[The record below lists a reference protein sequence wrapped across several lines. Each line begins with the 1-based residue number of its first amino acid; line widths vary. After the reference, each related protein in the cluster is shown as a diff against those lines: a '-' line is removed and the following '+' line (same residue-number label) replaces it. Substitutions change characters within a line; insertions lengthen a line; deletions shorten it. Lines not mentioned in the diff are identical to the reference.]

1 MYEIKYLKHDMIVEV
16 KRKDTQEKIHIVVE
30 NVMYQERNMIFVGI
44 KKEETNAKVLELL
57 EKLQEL
63 GLVDNDT
70 EEDAPWE
77 LVISPGTADPKTSII
92 EIKFNQ
98 ECFELFSVHASEEE
112 AK

>member
-1 MYEIKYLKHDMIVEV
+1 MIVEV
-16 KRKDTQEKIHIVVE
+16 ERKNAQGKISLVNVRELFQEE
-30 NVMYQERNMIFVGI
+30 NMIIVEI
-44 KKEETNAKVLELL
+44 EKEETNAKVLELL

-63 GLVDNDT
+63 GLVDDDA

-77 LVISPGTADPKTSII
+77 LVISPGTVDPKASII

-112 AK
+112 AE